1 VHHAVAEGSEATLSI
16 MVGLRLKV
24 GASTRATWAAAA
36 PGPPLDTDQPG
47 GPGSRAPAPV
57 PELHMSDALVEV
69 ARARG
74 AAGAAVTGF
83 GSGKETAAQLA
94 ATFGSGKETAAQLDA
109 RLETQFG
116 SGNETAAQLDA
127 QFGSGNETAAQLAAQ
142 FGSGEETAAQQA
154 GMSRG
159 GAKGRN
165 AQKGRS
171 KPSGVPGNTGP
182 GCRKRKTEW
191 PEGTVMAWCKCG
203 AKGQKGKGHN
213 KPMQKGEPVRW
224 CGSFSLSAPP
234 G

>member
-1 VHHAVAEGSEATLSI
+1 MEAFLATGTGPCEDVHHAVAEGSEATLSI

-24 GASTRATWAAAA
+24 GASTRAARAAAA
-36 PGPPLDTDQPG
+36 PGPPLDTDQPS
-47 GPGSRAPAPV
+47 GPSPSPV
-57 PELHMSDALVEV
+57 PELHMSDQQVEV

-74 AAGAAVTGF
+74 AAGAAATGF

-94 ATFGSGKETAAQLDA
+94 ATFGSGE
-109 RLETQFG
+109 
-116 SGNETAAQLDA
+116 
-127 QFGSGNETAAQLAAQ
+127 ETAAQLAAR
-142 FGSGEETAAQQA
+142 FGGGEETAAQRA
-154 GMSRG
+154 GP
-159 GAKGRN
+159 AKGRN

-171 KPSGVPGNTGP
+171 KPSGVPGHTGP

-203 AKGQKGKGHN
+203 AMGAKGEGHN

-224 CGSFSLSAPP
+224 CGRFSLSAPP